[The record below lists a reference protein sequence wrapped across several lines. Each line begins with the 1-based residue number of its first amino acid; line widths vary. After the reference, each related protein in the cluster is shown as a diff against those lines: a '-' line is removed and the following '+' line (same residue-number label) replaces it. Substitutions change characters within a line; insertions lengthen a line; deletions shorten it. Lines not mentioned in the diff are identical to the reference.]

1 MSETKSLHFSVQGEF
16 ITNMAR
22 EKLYYNNDLFG
33 AIDLIMNC
41 TITEEISYAER
52 LTNAIKILNGELQIV
67 GTYPNDD
74 YRIVPSEQSPQ
85 RTIRQW
91 FQNLI
96 DTIQNAKAFE
106 YQTNQQLLCINDIIS
121 DRDKM
126 RINLQWKDEY
136 DGKTPIFPDVEYAN
150 AFVSSTENALL
161 DDFIEHTQNQ
171 RDDDYGWLEP
181 NGTFH
186 SVEWGE
192 HQSFAFQW
200 LKNHN
205 LLQNEFCVGNE
216 GDILLEKGWILLHNP
231 SLGTAIVT
239 KNDIKPITKK
249 QSEFLFNYYTIRNKN
264 SIAKQYLNEN
274 DS

>member
-106 YQTNQQLLCINDIIS
+106 YQTNQQFV
-121 DRDKM
+121 
-126 RINLQWKDEY
+126 NLHSLNYHLQIFVTSL
-136 DGKTPIFPDVEYAN
+136 KT
-150 AFVSSTENALL
+150 
-161 DDFIEHTQNQ
+161 
-171 RDDDYGWLEP
+171 
-181 NGTFH
+181 
-186 SVEWGE
+186 
-192 HQSFAFQW
+192 
-200 LKNHN
+200 
-205 LLQNEFCVGNE
+205 
-216 GDILLEKGWILLHNP
+216 
-231 SLGTAIVT
+231 
-239 KNDIKPITKK
+239 
-249 QSEFLFNYYTIRNKN
+249 
-264 SIAKQYLNEN
+264 
-274 DS
+274 